1 MRTDTAKL
9 HQLFS
14 MERRFVIPLFQRPY
28 VWGPDQWDALWED
41 IREMTEGIH
50 DAGVGS
56 RPAHFLGAIVLQG
69 VPLTGHH
76 IAAFQ
81 VIDGQ
86 QRLTTLQLFLSAL
99 RAAALFLKVPRV
111 PDMTVSLFQNRD
123 VVVDEEVEKWKVWP
137 TRKDQDQYLKA
148 MNATDRATIAAE
160 FPDRDPKDRRRKL
173 PRPPMVAA
181 WIYFHDAIVTWSSA
195 TSDPGRAVG
204 DRVLDVFS
212 ALRTRLEMVQID
224 LTEHESPQ
232 VIFETLNARGV
243 PLLAA
248 DLLRNY
254 IFQRAGS
261 PAAAEHLH
269 RTYWQRFE
277 SDLDPQSPALGRWW
291 DQEERQGR
299 MTRARLDLFLQH
311 YVTAQTSRVVRIPD
325 LFDDYKTWVK
335 GGPFPTVEEEL
346 KTLTRYAAHFET
358 LLRGDESKPIGRFAA
373 RVRAMDQSTVF
384 PLVLWVLDTPT
395 LTEPDRVAILRDLES
410 FLLRRMVCGRPT
422 NGYNKLFLQLL
433 TGFRAQPSGN
443 AAAFRVLLAA
453 GKTEVSEWPDDA
465 TFEKAWM
472 DLDAYSELGSGR
484 VVMVLRALEAEL
496 HGPKTEH
503 VAVQGPLSVE
513 HVMPQAWES
522 HWPLPGVLAEQI
534 ELGARSALLHD
545 FGNLTLVTPNFNS
558 TLSNRPASEK
568 LPDIDRHSA
577 LMLNRDFGGGRSTW
591 TEQDIR
597 DRSGRLF
604 QIARK
609 VWPGPGSATARA

>member
-1 MRTDTAKL
+1 
-9 HQLFS
+9 

-28 VWGPDQWDALWED
+28 VWGPDQWEALWED

-50 DAGVGS
+50 DPGVGS

-148 MNATDRATIAAE
+148 MNATDRAAIAAE

-181 WIYFHDAIVTWSSA
+181 WIYFHDAIVAWSSA
-195 TSDPGRAVG
+195 TSDPDRAVG

-261 PAAAEHLH
+261 PAAAENLH

-277 SDLDPQSPALGRWW
+277 ADLDPQSPALGRWW

-335 GGPFPTVEEEL
+335 GGPFQTVEEEL
-346 KTLTRYAAHFET
+346 KTLTHYAAHFET
-358 LLRGDESKPIGRFAA
+358 LLRGDESKTIGRFAA

-410 FLLRRMVCGRPT
+410 FLLRRMICGRPT

-433 TGFRAQPSGN
+433 TGFRAQPGGN
-443 AAAFRVLLAA
+443 AAAFRALLAA

-472 DLDAYSELGSGR
+472 ELDAYSELGSAR

-503 VAVQGPLSVE
+503 VAVHGPLSVE

-534 ELGARSALLHD
+534 EIGARNALLHD
-545 FGNLTLVTPNFNS
+545 FGNLTLVTPKFNS

-577 LMLNRDFGGGRSTW
+577 LMLNRDFGGGRSIW

-604 QIARK
+604 QLARK
-609 VWPGPGSATARA
+609 VWPGPGSVMARA

>member
-28 VWGPDQWDALWED
+28 VWGIDQWDALWED

-50 DAGVGS
+50 DPGVGS

-99 RAAALFLKVPRV
+99 RAAALLLKVQRV
-111 PDMTVSLFQNRD
+111 PEMTASLFQNRD

-181 WIYFHDAIVTWSSA
+181 WIHFHDAIVAWSSA
-195 TSDPGRAVG
+195 PSEPGRTVG

-277 SDLDPQSPALGRWW
+277 ADLDPQNPALGRWW

-335 GGPFPTVEEEL
+335 SGPFTTVEDEL
-346 KTLTRYAAHFET
+346 KTLIRYAAHFEAV
-358 LLRGDESKPIGRFAA
+358 LRGDEAKPIGLFAA
-373 RVRAMDQSTVF
+373 RVRTMDQSTVF

-395 LTEPDRVAILRDLES
+395 LKQEDRLLILRDIES

-433 TGFRAQPSGN
+433 TGFRAQPSGD
-443 AAAFRVLLAA
+443 AAAFRTLLAS
-453 GKTEVSEWPDDA
+453 GKTEGSEWPDDA
-465 TFEKAWM
+465 AFEKAWM

-484 VVMVLRALEAEL
+484 VVMILRALESEL
-496 HGPKTEH
+496 HGAKTEH
-503 VAVQGPLSVE
+503 VAVAGPLSVE
-513 HVMPQAWES
+513 HVMPQVWAPN
-522 HWPLPGVLAEQI
+522 WPLPGVLDEQT
-534 ELGARSALLHD
+534 ETHLRGTLLHD
-545 FGNLTLVTPNFNS
+545 LGNLTLVTPKFNS
-558 TLSNRPASEK
+558 ALSNRPASEK
-568 LPDIDRHSA
+568 LP
-577 LMLNRDFGGGRSTW
+577 
-591 TEQDIR
+591 EIR
-597 DRSGRLF
+597 G
-604 QIARK
+604 A
-609 VWPGPGSATARA
+609 